1 MSAYLR
7 PTSPIA
13 ADVLLPADPGLA
25 MALATRLTTK
35 PLMANHHHGLWGY
48 SGRTET
54 GAELTVQ
61 ASGIGAPSA
70 AAVLREL
77 HGHGVRRV
85 IRIGRCTPLERALHP
100 GGTLVATGAVG
111 ADGTSIALGAAE
123 PLPDPDLTGM
133 LRDAAAGAVRG
144 AVASHDL
151 GEEATPADRRAW
163 IAAGA
168 LAVDLETAA
177 VLALG
182 RRLGLAVAAGLVAEG
197 DDDAV
202 EASLLALGDAAAAAL
217 TLTSRRRGARA
228 GAARLGVLATGL
240 RGDLVGELVDAVLE
254 RLEPPG

>member
-1 MSAYLR
+1 MPGYLR

-13 ADVLLPADPGLA
+13 PDVLLPADPGLA
-25 MALATRLTTK
+25 MALATRLTIK

-48 SGRTET
+48 SGRTEA

-77 HGHGVRRV
+77 HDHGARRV
-85 IRIGRCTPLERALHP
+85 IRIGRCAPLEPALRS

-111 ADGTSIALGAAE
+111 ADGTSIALGAVE
-123 PLPDPDLTGM
+123 PVPDPGLTRL
-133 LRDAAAGAVRG
+133 LRDAAADARAG

-151 GEEATPADRRAW
+151 GDEATPTQRRAW
-163 IAAGA
+163 VAAGA
-168 LAVDLETAA
+168 VAVDLETAA

-182 RRLGLAVAAGLVAEG
+182 HRLGLAVAAGLVAEA

-202 EASLLALGDAAAAAL
+202 EASLLALGDAAVAAL
-217 TLTSRRRGARA
+217 AQREAA
-228 GAARLGVLATGL
+228 GAPSA
-240 RGDLVGELVDAVLE
+240 
-254 RLEPPG
+254 

>member
-35 PLMANHHHGLWGY
+35 PLMVNHHHGLWGY
-48 SGRTET
+48 SGHTET

-85 IRIGRCTPLERALHP
+85 IRIGRCTPLVRALHP

-111 ADGTSIALGAAE
+111 ADGTSIALSAAE
-123 PLPDPDLTGM
+123 PLPDPELTGM
-133 LRDAAAGAVRG
+133 LRDAATGARPGTV
-144 AVASHDL
+144 VSHDL
-151 GEEATPADRRAW
+151 GDEATPAERRAW

-168 LAVDLETAA
+168 LAAHPSPPGDSARARGRGLGAGGGVYPYGHDAA
-177 VLALG
+177 V
-182 RRLGLAVAAGLVAEG
+182 ET
-197 DDDAV
+197 
-202 EASLLALGDAAAAAL
+202 SLLALGDAAAAAL
-217 TLTSRRRGARA
+217 TPSA
-228 GAARLGVLATGL
+228 ATG
-240 RGDLVGELVDAVLE
+240 AV
-254 RLEPPG
+254 RA

>member
-35 PLMANHHHGLWGY
+35 PLMVNHHHGLWGY
-48 SGRTET
+48 SGHTET

-85 IRIGRCTPLERALHP
+85 IRIGRCTPLVRALHP

-123 PLPDPDLTGM
+123 PLPDPELTGM
-133 LRDAAAGAVRG
+133 LRDAASGARPGTV
-144 AVASHDL
+144 VSHDL
-151 GEEATPADRRAW
+151 GDEATPAERRAW

-177 VLALG
+177 VIALG
-182 RRLGLAVAAGLVAEG
+182 QRLGLAVAAGLVAEG
-197 DDDAV
+197 DDAAV
-202 EASLLALGDAAAAAL
+202 ETSLLALGDAAAAAL
-217 TLTSRRRGARA
+217 TPSA
-228 GAARLGVLATGL
+228 ATG
-240 RGDLVGELVDAVLE
+240 AV
-254 RLEPPG
+254 RA